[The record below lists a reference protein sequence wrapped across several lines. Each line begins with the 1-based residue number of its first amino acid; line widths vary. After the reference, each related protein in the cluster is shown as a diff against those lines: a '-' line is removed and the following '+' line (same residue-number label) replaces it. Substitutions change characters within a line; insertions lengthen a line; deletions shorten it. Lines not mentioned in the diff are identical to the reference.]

1 MSESSTI
8 KFLALWGAILS
19 SFTFGWIFYRD
30 ITQRGRLR
38 VSCYIGKIFISG
50 ISIDPKDYLV
60 WSVVNIGKYPVVL
73 MHIGGTLKDKTR
85 FIVSTHKTMPI
96 TLNQGESFLDYMDD
110 LSVLDGGLISLWAAD
125 SLNREFKASKKQ
137 LKLLAK
143 NYLEKYKNKTN
154 LTS

>member
-8 KFLALWGAILS
+8 KFLALWAAILS

-38 VSCYIGKIFISG
+38 VSCYIGKIFIPST
-50 ISIDPKDYLV
+50 DPKDYLI
-60 WSVVNIGKYPVVL
+60 WSVVNIGKEPIVL
-73 MHIGGTLKDKTR
+73 THIGGTLKDKTR

-96 TLNQGESFLDYMDD
+96 TLKQGESFLDYMDD

-137 LKLLAK
+137 VKILKKTILK
-143 NYLEKYKNKTN
+143 NIKIK
-154 LTS
+154 LT